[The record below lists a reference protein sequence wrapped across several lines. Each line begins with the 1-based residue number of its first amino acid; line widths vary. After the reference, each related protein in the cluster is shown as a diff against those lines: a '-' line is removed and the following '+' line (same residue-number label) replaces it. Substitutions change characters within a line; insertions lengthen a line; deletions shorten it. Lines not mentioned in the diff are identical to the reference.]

1 MTSHLCAHIAVYD
14 VLGFHTF
21 DLHWDERLDSVLV
34 DRDGS
39 LTTVL
44 IKADATLNDALG
56 ALGGVYDIE
65 IYEPYVRSGRDT
77 REHLE
82 SPLLRI
88 RDQRIILCAPGIEYA
103 GAPPG
108 W

>member
-1 MTSHLCAHIAVYD
+1 MTSHLCASIAIYESEDERV
-14 VLGFHTF
+14 F
-21 DLHWDERLDSVLV
+21 DLYWDERLDSAIMN
-34 DRDGS
+34 RDGS
-39 LTTVL
+39 LTTLLV
-44 IKADATLNDALG
+44 KPDATLKDALDALG
-56 ALGGVYDIE
+56 DYHVE
-65 IYEPYVRSGRDT
+65 IYAPYVRPGRDT

-88 RDQRIILCAPGIEYA
+88 RGQRIILCAPGNLYA